1 MLSKS
6 TDAVPGTAIT
16 PTDTARWIAKAQQR
30 VDPLRDAIIGTGGV
44 SRRVVA
50 SCVKEVADAPFGN
63 FMLSWPI
70 DHGDDVVLG
79 HLPDAAFFLRLLEV
93 AYRPAFDRRPDLRAC
108 LHDRSRLEMAFTND
122 VLQVQAASPPGPYS
136 MIRHHALVLHAAAHW
151 LDEPARSRWL
161 QLCEVVAEVSQAA
174 PGGRFAAAE
183 LADVEAAA
191 FADFA
196 RLAEQSRDPV
206 AAAELLADGGQI
218 ANIVDYQ
225 VAAAAAIAVLER
237 DRLTHGPGEMHDWMA
252 QQLSAAAADDY
263 LLELWR
269 TLL

>member
-1 MLSKS
+1 MHSKS
-6 TDAVPGTAIT
+6 TGAVSSTMIT
-16 PTDTARWIAKAQQR
+16 PTDTARWIEKAQRR
-30 VDPLRDAIIGTGGV
+30 VDQLREAIIGTGGA

-50 SCVKEVADAPFGN
+50 TCVADVADAPFGN

-70 DHGDDVVLG
+70 DRGERVVLG
-79 HLPDAAFFLRLLEV
+79 HLPDGAFFLKLLEV
-93 AYRPAFDRRPDLRAC
+93 AYRPALDRRPDLRAC

-151 LDEPARSRWL
+151 LDEPARSWWL
-161 QLCEVVAEVSQAA
+161 QLYEVVAESSQART
-174 PGGRFAAAE
+174 PGRFAAEE
-183 LADVEAAA
+183 LAHIEEAA

-196 RLAEQSRDPV
+196 RLAEQSCDPV
-206 AAAELLADGGQI
+206 AAVELLVDSGEI

-237 DRLTHGPGEMHDWMA
+237 DRLTHGPAEMRAWTA